1 MLISVNIPIITDRM
15 PKELLTMDAVDV
27 GERVCSE
34 PGDLKYPSRYYSK
47 SMMLVSWC
55 RGVLSIMASIV
66 IWGPSAAQLRGVF
79 GGLQR
84 LTESSR

>member
-1 MLISVNIPIITDRM
+1 
-15 PKELLTMDAVDV
+15 MDAVDV

-34 PGDLKYPSRYYSK
+34 PGDLKYPSRYHSK

-66 IWGPSAAQLRGVF
+66 IWGPSAAQHHTSSGGCLEDYSGLRSQVDNREGAVA
-79 GGLQR
+79 L
-84 LTESSR
+84 